1 MGMRIENR
9 AGRVLSVVHTTKH
22 KDGTFVVVVDTDD
35 IREEAWQDGV
45 QQAMEAS

>member
-1 MGMRIENR
+1 MGMRVENR

-35 IREEAWQDGV
+35 LTHEAWQDGID
-45 QQAMEAS
+45 QAMEAT